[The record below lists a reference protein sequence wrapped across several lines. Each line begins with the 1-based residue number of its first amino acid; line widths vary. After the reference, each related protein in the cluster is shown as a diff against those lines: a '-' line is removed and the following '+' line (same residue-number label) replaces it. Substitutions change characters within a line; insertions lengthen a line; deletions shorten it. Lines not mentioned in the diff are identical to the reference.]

1 MTFRQEDRA
10 ISARVRA
17 VRIEAGLT
25 QKQFAHLIDVS
36 YQQAHKYEG
45 GITRISAG
53 MLLKMAQALNR
64 PVTSFYPDDAAVPLV
79 TTHQHA
85 VREIGKLLEGM
96 GRAQIRAL
104 LLIARAF
111 AKQNNRGRH

>member
-1 MTFRQEDRA
+1 VTFRHEDLA

-25 QKQFAHLIDVS
+25 QQQFARLIGVS
-36 YQQAHKYEG
+36 YQQAHKYEA

-53 MLLKMAQALNR
+53 MLSKMAQALNR
-64 PVTSFYPDDAAVPLV
+64 QVISFYPNDGAVPV
-79 TTHQHA
+79 ITTHQHA

-96 GRAQIRAL
+96 SRAQIRAL
-104 LLIARAF
+104 LLVARAF
-111 AKQNNRGRH
+111 AKENDRGLL